1 MENWNETSGG
11 GDDASSRRLVMK
23 SRIALISDHASPLAD
38 LGSVDSG
45 GQNVYVAHVASQ
57 LARLGYEVDVF
68 TRRDNE
74 AVAEVVE
81 WRENIRVIHVP
92 AGPAKFVRKEN
103 LLEHM
108 PAFAEYMIA
117 FFRQQKQP
125 YDLIHANFWMSGLVA
140 AKIKAALGIPFVIT
154 FHALGKVRRQYQ
166 GKQDRSEER
175 RVGKECRS
183 RWSPYH

>member
-11 GDDASSRRLVMK
+11 DDASARRLVMK

-81 WRENIRVIHVP
+81 WRGKIRGVHVS
-92 AGPAKFVRKEN
+92 AGPGKT
-103 LLEHM
+103 
-108 PAFAEYMIA
+108 
-117 FFRQQKQP
+117 
-125 YDLIHANFWMSGLVA
+125 
-140 AKIKAALGIPFVIT
+140 LGT
-154 FHALGKVRRQYQ
+154 
-166 GKQDRSEER
+166 
-175 RVGKECRS
+175 
-183 RWSPYH
+183 